1 MARENEKGEKMK
13 LPTQK
18 IENAVD
24 KNDSRYQIRGA
35 YLDVT
40 SGELVVT
47 NGHILVKHVV
57 EIDEGDV
64 SGIIP
69 LEAIEYARKTKAA
82 RITTSATH
90 TYVNGAAFPLV
101 DGTYPDYE
109 RVIPKPS
116 DVTVVLDLTL
126 LEKIRRAMFEKATP
140 NSACRVA
147 LHVTDPHNGV
157 RVTPGD
163 GGEEVAVIMP
173 CRKS

>member
-1 MARENEKGEKMK
+1 MK

-18 IENAVD
+18 IENAID
-24 KNDSRYQIRGA
+24 KNDSRYMLRGA
-35 YLDVT
+35 YLDAT
-40 SGELVVT
+40 NGELIVT
-47 NGHILVKHVV
+47 NGQILVKHIVK
-57 EIDEGDV
+57 IDEGDV

-69 LEAIEYARKTKAA
+69 LEAIEYARKVKAA
-82 RITTSATH
+82 RITTSAAYA
-90 TYVNGAAFPLV
+90 YVNGAAFPLV

-109 RVIPKPS
+109 RVIPES
-116 DVTVVLDLTL
+116 SEVTVVLDLTL

-147 LHVTDPHNGV
+147 LHVTDPHSGV

-163 GGEEVAVIMP
+163 GGEEIAVIMP